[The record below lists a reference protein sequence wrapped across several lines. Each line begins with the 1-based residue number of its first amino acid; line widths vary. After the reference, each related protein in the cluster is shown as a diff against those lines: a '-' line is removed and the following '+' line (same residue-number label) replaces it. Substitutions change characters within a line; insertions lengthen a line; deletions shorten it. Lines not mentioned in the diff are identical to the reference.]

1 MTMLN
6 IYHCYECSFPLASR
20 DGKLHLLNDSGEME
34 EFSLNFGTVLEFAT
48 GAPSPPPAGFGMM
61 KPTIAFHDMNQF
73 PRSNTCA
80 NTLYLPVGRPLL
92 SEDQFVYYMSYGIL
106 NVAGFGHV

>member
-6 IYHCYECSFPLASR
+6 IYHCHECLFPLASR
-20 DGKLHLLNDSGEME
+20 DGKLQLLNDNGEIE
-34 EFSLNFGTVLEFAT
+34 EFSLNFGTILEFVT
-48 GAPSPPPAGFGMM
+48 AGFEMM

-80 NTLYLPVGRPLL
+80 NTLYLPVGRPLPP
-92 SEDQFVYYMSYGIL
+92 EDQFVYYMSYGIL
-106 NVAGFGHV
+106 NAAGFGRV